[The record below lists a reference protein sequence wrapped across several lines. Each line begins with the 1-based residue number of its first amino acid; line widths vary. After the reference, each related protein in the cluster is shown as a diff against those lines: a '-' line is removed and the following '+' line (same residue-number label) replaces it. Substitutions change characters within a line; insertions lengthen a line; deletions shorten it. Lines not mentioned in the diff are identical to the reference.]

1 MALRSKVVPALIV
14 EPGDV
19 QAVLAATHP
28 ATSPLAGEPIFAE
41 EEEDLVALSE
51 STEEGGEE

>member
-1 MALRSKVVPALIV
+1 MALRSKVVPALVV
-14 EPGDV
+14 EPSDV

-28 ATSPLAGEPIFAE
+28 ATSPLAGEPVFAE
-41 EEEDLVALSE
+41 EAEDLEALAE

>member
-1 MALRSKVVPALIV
+1 VPALIV